1 MEHDILQIAKAHLN
15 ALAEGKAGDEL
26 AEYFSLNIKQ
36 IEYPNRLNPNGAVSD
51 YKTMLERSEKGK
63 KIITS
68 QAYNIKREYVVGY
81 TVILEV
87 EWTGIFAVPLGQ
99 IKPGQPLKAHFAL
112 FMEFENGKIIKQR
125 NYDCF
130 EAF

>member
-68 QAYNIKREYVVGY
+68 QAYDIKREYVVGY

-87 EWTGIFAVPLGQ
+87 EWTGIFAVP
-99 IKPGQPLKAHFAL
+99 
-112 FMEFENGKIIKQR
+112 
-125 NYDCF
+125 
-130 EAF
+130 